1 MVATVK
7 NSHMVAI
14 ANRNTFTL
22 MYQVKPG
29 IMDKSFG
36 IHVAKMANFPKEVV
50 DMAQQIYDENEDH
63 YAQDKSKADEL
74 ATKLFSDAVERLTAK
89 CDISDGELKA
99 LAIDIAAKVKES
111 NSDYFKKVFPMVF
124 T

>member
-1 MVATVK
+1 
-7 NSHMVAI
+7 
-14 ANRNTFTL
+14 
-22 MYQVKPG
+22 
-29 IMDKSFG
+29 MDKSFG

-63 YAQDKSKADEL
+63 FGQDKSTADEL
-74 ATKLFSDAVERLTAK
+74 ATKLFSDAVEQLTAK
-89 CDISDGELKA
+89 CDIADDELKA

-111 NSDYFKKVFPMVF
+111 NSDYFKKVFPLVF